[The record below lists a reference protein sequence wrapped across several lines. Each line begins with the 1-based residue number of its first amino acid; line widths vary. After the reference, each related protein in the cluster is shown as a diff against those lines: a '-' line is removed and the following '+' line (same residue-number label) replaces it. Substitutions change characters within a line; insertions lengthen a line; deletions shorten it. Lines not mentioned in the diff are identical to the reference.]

1 MEYIITNGKISI
13 CLDEKGRP
21 VTCGKKEAHSF
32 SKEKAENILN
42 NLPSVLKNFHFKIRC
57 VSPGGSKKVTK
68 NECNNHK
75 TDDCK
80 CEKQYYMVKIM
91 NRVKK

>member
-42 NLPSVLKNFHFKIRC
+42 NLPSVLKTSILKLDVFLREE
-57 VSPGGSKKVTK
+57 VKKLQKRNVTITK
-68 NECNNHK
+68 LMIVK
-75 TDDCK
+75 VK
-80 CEKQYYMVKIM
+80 KQYYMVKIM

>member
-32 SKEKAENILN
+32 NKEKAENILN

-57 VSPGGSKKVTK
+57 VSPGGSKKDTKMNVTITK
-68 NECNNHK
+68 LMIVK
-75 TDDCK
+75 VK
-80 CEKQYYMVKIM
+80 KQYYMVKIM
-91 NRVKK
+91 NRAKK